1 MNHRAR
7 KRFGQHFLEP
17 AWCARVVDACG
28 PAATDAFV
36 EIGPGTGAITL
47 PLAARAAR
55 VLAIEVD
62 RDLAAALDA
71 RAVPNL
77 TVHTGDVLEA
87 DLDALLDG
95 WVGTDPATPIR
106 LVGNLPYN
114 ICSPIL
120 FMLAALSARRPGL
133 VDATLM
139 VQAEVADRLVAVPS
153 THEYG
158 VLTVMTA
165 LTAEVHRLF
174 ELPPG
179 AFRPRP
185 QVRSALVRLRFRPP
199 PFPVR
204 HRDTLVR
211 LVRMV
216 FTKRRKTIANGLKA
230 AASGSHL
237 DAGQILAAAGID
249 PMRRPETLQLVEFA
263 ALADAWQAALAAGL
277 VL

>member
-1 MNHRAR
+1 MNHRPR

-17 AWCARVVDACG
+17 SWCVKVVEACR
-28 PAATDAFV
+28 PLPTDAFV

-47 PLAARAAR
+47 PLAARAGR

-62 RDLAAALDA
+62 RDLAAALQKQA
-71 RAVPNL
+71 LPNL
-77 TVHTGDVLEA
+77 TVHTGDVLDA
-87 DLDALLDG
+87 DVDALLDG
-95 WVGTDPATPIR
+95 WAGPDRTTPIR

-114 ICSPIL
+114 ISSPIL
-120 FMLAALSARRPGL
+120 FLLAALSMRRPGL

-139 VQAEVADRLVAVPS
+139 VQAEVADRLVAKPR
-153 THEYG
+153 TGEYG
-158 VLTVMTA
+158 VLTLMAA
-165 LTAEVHRLF
+165 LTAEVERLF

-185 QVRSALVRLRFRPP
+185 QVRSALVRLRFRTPA
-199 PFPVR
+199 FPIA
-204 HRDTLVR
+204 HRETLIR

-216 FTKRRKTIANGLKA
+216 FTQRRKTIANGLKA
-230 AASGSHL
+230 AASGAGR
-237 DAGQILAAAGID
+237 DAGAVLAAAGID

-263 ALADAWQAALAAGL
+263 ALADAWEAAGGPPP

>member
-1 MNHRAR
+1 VIHRAR

-17 AWCARVVDACG
+17 AWSARVVAACQ
-28 PAATDAFV
+28 PQPTDSIV
-36 EIGPGTGAITL
+36 EVGPGTGAITV
-47 PLAARAAR
+47 PLAARVAR

-62 RDLAAALDA
+62 RDLSAALAA
-71 RAVPNL
+71 RALPNV
-77 TVHTGDVLEA
+77 TVHTGDVLHG
-87 DLDALLDG
+87 DLDALL
-95 WVGTDPATPIR
+95 GTWLGPDPATPVRI
-106 LVGNLPYN
+106 VGNLPYN

-120 FMLAALSARRPGL
+120 FLLAELSARRPGL
-133 VDATLM
+133 TDATLM

-153 THEYG
+153 TGDYG
-158 VLTVMTA
+158 VLTLVTS
-165 LTAEVHRLF
+165 LTAEVTRLF
-174 ELPPG
+174 DLPPG

-185 QVRSALVRLRFRPP
+185 QVRSALVRLRFRAP

-216 FTKRRKTIANGLKA
+216 FTQRRKTIANGLKA
-230 AASGSHL
+230 AASG
-237 DAGQILAAAGID
+237 AGLAAGAILAAAGID

-263 ALADAWQAALAAGL
+263 ALADAWQAAEAARP

>member
-1 MNHRAR
+1 MSHRAR

-17 AWCARVVDACG
+17 AWCAKVVDACR
-28 PAATDAFV
+28 PEATDDFV

-47 PLAARAAR
+47 PLAARVAR

-62 RDLAAALDA
+62 RDLAAALEA

-87 DLDALLDG
+87 DLDALIG
-95 WVGTDPATPIR
+95 QWIGPDPATPFR

-185 QVRSALVRLRFRPP
+185 QVRSALVRLRFRTP
-199 PFPVR
+199 PFEVR
-204 HRDTLVR
+204 QRDTLVR

-216 FTKRRKTIANGLKA
+216 FTQRRKTIANGLRA
-230 AASGSHL
+230 AASGSRL
-237 DAGQILAAAGID
+237 DAGRILTAAGID
-249 PMRRPETLQLVEFA
+249 PMRRPETLQLVEFS
-263 ALADAWQAALAAGL
+263 ALADAWQAAVATVP

>member
-1 MNHRAR
+1 MIHRAR

-17 AWCARVVDACG
+17 AWCAKVVEGCR
-28 PAATDAFV
+28 PAPTDAFL

-47 PLAARAAR
+47 PLASRAGK
-55 VLAIEVD
+55 VLAVEVD
-62 RDLAAALDA
+62 RDLAARLEAQ
-71 RAVPNL
+71 AVPHL
-77 TVHTGDVLEA
+77 TVHTGDVL
-87 DLDALLDG
+87 DTDVDALLSG
-95 WVGTDPATPIR
+95 WLGPDAGTPVR
-106 LVGNLPYN
+106 VVGNLPYN

-139 VQAEVADRLVAVPS
+139 VQAEVADRLVAVAG
-153 THEYG
+153 TGDYG
-158 VLTVMTA
+158 VLTVTTA
-165 LTAEVHRLF
+165 LSAEVSRLF

-185 QVRSALVRLRFRPP
+185 KVRSALVRLRFRTPE
-199 PFPVR
+199 FPVR
-204 HRDTLVR
+204 HRETLIR

-216 FTKRRKTIANGLKA
+216 FTQRRKTIANGLRA
-230 AASGSHL
+230 AASGAGL
-237 DAGQILAAAGID
+237 DGAAILAAAGID

-263 ALADAWQAALAAGL
+263 ALADAWSAAASAPA

>member
-1 MNHRAR
+1 MIHRAR

-28 PAATDAFV
+28 PAAADLFV

-47 PLAARAAR
+47 PLAARASR

-62 RDLAAALDA
+62 RDLAAALEA

-77 TVHTGDVLEA
+77 AVHTGDVLET
-87 DLDALLDG
+87 DVDALLTG
-95 WVGTDPATPIR
+95 WAGSDPATPFR

-120 FMLAALSARRPGL
+120 FMLAALATRRPGL
-133 VDATLM
+133 RDATLM

-165 LTAEVHRLF
+165 LTAQVDRLF

-199 PFPVR
+199 PFEVR
-204 HRDTLVR
+204 QRDTLVR

-216 FTKRRKTIANGLKA
+216 FTQRRKTIANGLKA
-230 AASGSHL
+230 AASGSQL
-237 DAGQILAAAGID
+237 PVGAILAAAGID

-263 ALADAWQAALAAGL
+263 ALADAWQAAVAARP
-277 VL
+277 VV

>member
-1 MNHRAR
+1 MNHRPR
-7 KRFGQHFLEP
+7 KRFGQHFLDP
-17 AWCARVVDACG
+17 AWCAKVVDACR
-28 PAATDAFV
+28 PAATDAFI

-62 RDLAAALDA
+62 RDLAAALEA

-77 TVHTGDVLEA
+77 AVHTGDVLEA
-87 DLDALLDG
+87 DVDALLDG
-95 WVGTDPATPIR
+95 WIGTDKATPIR

-139 VQAEVADRLVAVPS
+139 VQAEVADRLVALPS

-185 QVRSALVRLRFRPP
+185 LVRSALVRLRFRPP
-199 PFPVR
+199 AFPVR

-216 FTKRRKTIANGLKA
+216 FTQRRKTIANGLKA

-237 DAGQILAAAGID
+237 DAGRILAAAGID